1 MATNKI
7 DLMYFTNNS
16 ARRMMDE
23 KEKEKKRQNKIDKK
37 DVKFYRKRILQLTKD
52 LLRGGKSSNI
62 INESFN
68 AFVETAIKSFKFQDE
83 AEILQK
89 EFEDLEEKKKASK
102 GKKEFVSLESD
113 KLMMKD
119 LKNKKNDTIKNFA
132 VVKTKKKKEK
142 IKTPTQ
148 KKIDLKTEELKN
160 KGVKKKKKKKKS
172 Q

>member
-23 KEKEKKRQNKIDKK
+23 KEKEKEKQNKIDKK

-160 KGVKKKKKKKKS
+160 KGVKKKKKKKS
-172 Q
+172 

>member
-23 KEKEKKRQNKIDKK
+23 KEKEKKKQNKIDKK

>member
-1 MATNKI
+1 MATNNI
-7 DLMYFTNNS
+7 DLMYFTNSS
-16 ARRMMDE
+16 ARRMIDE
-23 KEKEKKRQNKIDKK
+23 KDQEKEKKLDKK
-37 DVKFYRKRILQLTKD
+37 DIKFYRKRILQLTKD

-62 INESFN
+62 INESFT
-68 AFVETAIKSFKFQDE
+68 AFAETAIKSFKFEDE

-160 KGVKKKKKKKKS
+160 KGVKKKKKKKS
-172 Q
+172 

>member
-16 ARRMMDE
+16 ARRMIDE
-23 KEKEKKRQNKIDKK
+23 KDQEKEKKLDKK
-37 DVKFYRKRILQLTKD
+37 DIKFYRKRILQLTKD

-62 INESFN
+62 INESFT
-68 AFVETAIKSFKFQDE
+68 AFAETAIKSFKFEDE

-119 LKNKKNDTIKNFA
+119 LRNKKNDTIKNFA

>member
-23 KEKEKKRQNKIDKK
+23 KEKEKKKQNKIDKK

-89 EFEDLEEKKKASK
+89 EFEDLEEKKKANK
-102 GKKEFVSLESD
+102 DEKEFVSLESD

-119 LKNKKNDTIKNFA
+119 LRNKKNDTIKNFA

>member
-23 KEKEKKRQNKIDKK
+23 KDQGEEKKLDKK
-37 DVKFYRKRILQLTKD
+37 DIKFYRKRILQLTKD
-52 LLRGGKSSNI
+52 LLRGGKTTNI
-62 INESFN
+62 INESFT
-68 AFVETAIKSFKFQDE
+68 AFADTAIKSFKYEDE

-102 GKKEFVSLESD
+102 GGKEFVSLESD

-132 VVKTKKKKEK
+132 IVKTKKKQEK
-142 IKTPTQ
+142 IKTFTQ

-160 KGVKKKKKKKKS
+160 KGVKKKKKKKS
-172 Q
+172 

>member
-23 KEKEKKRQNKIDKK
+23 KDQGEEKKLDKK
-37 DVKFYRKRILQLTKD
+37 DIKFYRKRILQLTKD
-52 LLRGGKSSNI
+52 LLRGGKTSNI
-62 INESFN
+62 INESFT
-68 AFVETAIKSFKFQDE
+68 AFAETAIKSFKYDDE

-102 GKKEFVSLESD
+102 GGKEFVSLESD

-132 VVKTKKKKEK
+132 IVKTKKKQEK
-142 IKTPTQ
+142 IKTFTQ

-160 KGVKKKKKKKKS
+160 KGVKKKKKKKKKS
-172 Q
+172 

>member
-1 MATNKI
+1 MATNEI
-7 DLMYFTNNS
+7 DLMYFTNSS

-23 KEKEKKRQNKIDKK
+23 KEKVKQKKIDKK
-37 DVKFYRKRILQLTKD
+37 DIKFYRKRILQLTKD

-68 AFVETAIKSFKFQDE
+68 AFVETAIKSFKFEDE
-83 AEILQK
+83 EEILQK
-89 EFEDLEEKKKASK
+89 EFEDLEEKKKK
-102 GKKEFVSLESD
+102 NPKEKEFISMDSD

-142 IKTPTQ
+142 IKTPSQ

>member
-1 MATNKI
+1 MATSEI

-23 KEKEKKRQNKIDKK
+23 KEKEKERKTNKK
-37 DVKFYRKRILQLTKD
+37 DIKFYRKRILQLTKD

-68 AFVETAIKSFKFQDE
+68 AFAETAIKSFKYQDE
-83 AEILQK
+83 SEILQK
-89 EFEDLEEKKKASK
+89 EFEDLEEKKKANK
-102 GKKEFVSLESD
+102 DEKEFVSLESD

-119 LKNKKNDTIKNFA
+119 ITNKKNDTIKNFA

>member
-7 DLMYFTNNS
+7 DLMYFTNSS

-23 KEKEKKRQNKIDKK
+23 KEKEKEKQNKIDKK

-160 KGVKKKKKKKKS
+160 KGVKKKKKKKS
-172 Q
+172 

>member
-23 KEKEKKRQNKIDKK
+23 KDQGEEKKLDKK
-37 DVKFYRKRILQLTKD
+37 DIKFYRKRILQLTKD
-52 LLRGGKSSNI
+52 LLRGGKTTNI
-62 INESFN
+62 INESFT
-68 AFVETAIKSFKFQDE
+68 AFADTAIKSFKYEDE

-102 GKKEFVSLESD
+102 GGKEFVSLESD

-132 VVKTKKKKEK
+132 IVKTKKKQEK
-142 IKTPTQ
+142 IKTFTQ

-172 Q
+172 